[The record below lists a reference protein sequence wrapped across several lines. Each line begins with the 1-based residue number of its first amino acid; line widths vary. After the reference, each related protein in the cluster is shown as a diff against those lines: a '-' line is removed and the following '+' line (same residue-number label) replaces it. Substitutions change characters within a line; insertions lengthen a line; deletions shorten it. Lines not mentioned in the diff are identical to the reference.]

1 MKRERKVYIVM
12 GYEYKNKVTY
22 VSEVCSS
29 KKKAEHYKK
38 WISHLM
44 AKEEGEFART
54 YWIYDARV
62 A

>member
-29 KKKAEHYKK
+29 RKKAEEHMK
-38 WISHLM
+38 WISLLM
-44 AKEEGEFART
+44 SKEEGEFSRT

>member
-1 MKRERKVYIVM
+1 MKSRKVYIVI
-12 GYEYKNKVTY
+12 GYAHDTKVTY

-29 KKKAEHYKK
+29 RRKAEEHKK

-44 AKEEGEFART
+44 AKEEGEFSRT